1 MSHRRRRPVERR
13 RRLDETAIEVNG
25 PSHSLSPA
33 VDHAG
38 QSLDVLLTEP
48 RDTQVVTGA
57 RA

>member
-1 MSHRRRRPVERR
+1 M
-13 RRLDETAIEVNG
+13 DETALAVTG
-25 PSHSLSPA
+25 PWDSLSPA

-48 RDTQVVTGA
+48 RDTRVVNGA

>member
-1 MSHRRRRPVERR
+1 VERS

-25 PSHSLSPA
+25 PSDSLSPA

>member
-1 MSHRRRRPVERR
+1 MERS

-25 PSHSLSPA
+25 PWDALSPA

-38 QSLDVLLTEP
+38 QSLDVLLPEAQ
-48 RDTQVVTGA
+48 DTPTALVTTTA

>member
-1 MSHRRRRPVERR
+1 M
-13 RRLDETAIEVNG
+13 DETSLKVNR
-25 PSHSLSPA
+25 SWDDLSPA

-48 RDTQVVTGA
+48 RDTWVVTGA

>member
-1 MSHRRRRPVERR
+1 MWRS

-25 PSHSLSPA
+25 PWDALSPA
-33 VDHAG
+33 VDQAG

-48 RDTQVVTGA
+48 RDMRVVTGA